1 MKEQFLAFWHSRDPR
16 ERKILAGG
24 AFLLALALLYAY
36 VWLPISQQR
45 DRLREQL
52 PVMNGQLAQMKT
64 QAREIAQLKASGE
77 AAPRGSVAEV
87 LNQSAVPAGIKGEL
101 TQVTPIA
108 TDRAQVTLNSI
119 AFDRWLGW
127 VKILQTQYALRIEST
142 QVAAATEPGMVRV
155 QAVFVSPAQ

>member
-1 MKEQFLAFWHSRDPR
+1 MKEQFLAFWQSRDPR
-16 ERKILAGG
+16 EQKILAAG
-24 AFLLALALLYAY
+24 AFLLVFALLYAY
-36 VWLPISQQR
+36 LWLPMSQQR
-45 DRLREQL
+45 ERLRQQL

-64 QAREIAQLKASGE
+64 QAREITQLKASA
-77 AAPRGSVAEV
+77 AAPQHGPVAEI

-108 TDRAQVTLNSI
+108 ADRAQVTLNSI

-142 QVAAATEPGMVRV
+142 QVAAATEPGMVKV